1 MPDLSVIYSTFGSV
15 ESARQAAS
23 VLVEERLLACANIL
37 PGAISVYSWEG
48 TVHADPEAI
57 LIGKTRT
64 DLIPPA
70 IARLRSLHPYQIP
83 CITSWPISMS
93 CERYDAWI
101 EQATAS
107 ADPRTEP
114 S

>member
-64 DLIPPA
+64 DLIPAA
-70 IARLRSLHPYQIP
+70 IARLQKLHPYETP
-83 CITSWPISMS
+83 CITSWPITATSES
-93 CERYDAWI
+93 YAGWV
-101 EQATAS
+101 EQMTSREAKR
-107 ADPRTEP
+107 PG
-114 S
+114 